1 MVRPTG
7 KVARPTAKSAGSSG
21 PRTEA
26 HPSAG
31 SARASS
37 GTARGGASRP
47 AATGRRPA
55 PPVPPTGWMRI
66 FTVRAAVLLLV
77 TLMGFILIMPT
88 ALQYGKQRTA
98 NQLLAAQL
106 DASLA
111 ANAELEN
118 ERNRWQDPRYVI
130 AQARERLTFVFP
142 GETPYRVIDPDSV
155 VEEPVV
161 DPSEPITDG
170 AVTTGLTGS
179 QAWYSTI
186 WESVQIAGNAS

>member
-1 MVRPTG
+1 
-7 KVARPTAKSAGSSG
+7 
-21 PRTEA
+21 
-26 HPSAG
+26 
-31 SARASS
+31 
-37 GTARGGASRP
+37 
-47 AATGRRPA
+47 
-55 PPVPPTGWMRI
+55 MRI

-77 TLMGFILIMPT
+77 TLMGFVLIMPT

-98 NQLLAAQL
+98 NQLLAAEL
-106 DASLA
+106 EASLA

-118 ERNRWQDPRYVI
+118 ERNRWDDPKYVI

-155 VEEPVV
+155 VEEPEV

-170 AVTTGLTGS
+170 AVTTGLTES
-179 QAWYSTI
+179 QPWYSTI